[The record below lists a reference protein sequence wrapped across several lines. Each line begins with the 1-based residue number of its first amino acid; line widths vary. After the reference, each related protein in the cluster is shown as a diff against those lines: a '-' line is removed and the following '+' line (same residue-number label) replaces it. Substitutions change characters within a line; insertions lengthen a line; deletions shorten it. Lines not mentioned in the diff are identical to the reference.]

1 MKIRTDFVTNSS
13 SSSFTLEVKIQDKD
27 DNEYSY
33 FVSPY
38 NCDTGGSCCFDGK
51 LEDLRFGKTDVEWH
65 LVGVYKGLIQRDE
78 EAGSKNAEK
87 VSVGDELEIITTSGC
102 SIQFPDQTWKAYPT
116 KNSAEED
123 AIYAAL
129 DKKGI
134 IPLNVGHTLL
144 QAKKGSEE
152 VGYLPPEIF
161 SDGYYKKFDT
171 VFYISE
177 YNFRAKV
184 TDIVQDKK
192 KHTKRI
198 IVDIYLGQKYDEL
211 DSVADLAKYL
221 MDHSHDSESNYSTE
235 ELKKMAG
242 DEDWD
247 YYRRVLEER
256 EQKEQEKED
265 FIKSVTENVESL
277 NDIKKVIIERD
288 YMATGEEAIYKA
300 ENDKKLLALAKKVV
314 KASAEKRKAAL
325 DEMRE
330 YINTP
335 HPELCGGPWDEFA
348 VGVDEFRYRWGGD
361 DERLFEIAKKL
372 NDDRLL
378 SDFKVGVEHIEL
390 DMDKG
395 VVESYAAMDLV

>member
-1 MKIRTDFVTNSS
+1 M
-13 SSSFTLEVKIQDKD
+13 IQ
-27 DNEYSY
+27 
-33 FVSPY
+33 
-38 NCDTGGSCCFDGK
+38 
-51 LEDLRFGKTDVEWH
+51 
-65 LVGVYKGLIQRDE
+65 
-78 EAGSKNAEK
+78 
-87 VSVGDELEIITTSGC
+87 
-102 SIQFPDQTWKAYPT
+102 KA
-116 KNSAEED
+116 
-123 AIYAAL
+123 
-129 DKKGI
+129 
-134 IPLNVGHTLL
+134 
-144 QAKKGSEE
+144 
-152 VGYLPPEIF
+152 
-161 SDGYYKKFDT
+161 
-171 VFYISE
+171 
-177 YNFRAKV
+177 
-184 TDIVQDKK
+184 
-192 KHTKRI
+192 I
-198 IVDIYLGQKYDEL
+198 IV
-211 DSVADLAKYL
+211 
-221 MDHSHDSESNYSTE
+221 TE

-247 YYRRVLEER
+247 FYRRVLEER

>member
-51 LEDLRFGKTDVEWH
+51 LEDLRFGKSEVEWH
-65 LVGVYKGLIQRDE
+65 LVGVYKGLIQSDE
-78 EAGSKNAEK
+78 EAGRKNAEK
-87 VSVGDELEIITTSGC
+87 VSIGDELEIITTS
-102 SIQFPDQTWKAYPT
+102 
-116 KNSAEED
+116 
-123 AIYAAL
+123 
-129 DKKGI
+129 
-134 IPLNVGHTLL
+134 
-144 QAKKGSEE
+144 KKGSEE

-247 YYRRVLEER
+247 YYRRVLEKR

-372 NDDRLL
+372 NNGKLL